1 MEEELDEGTYQS
13 AGEAETFLGG
23 LRSELDEGSQIH
35 PAFASMAA
43 AADSVRASF
52 LSYAITPNKAAEA
65 FRLLRVTDESDIE
78 WTVGPSSGSWY
89 RRRVG
94 SSTWQPGPPPLMA
107 EPKSG
112 GSTPWM
118 SSELSDLLPSMR
130 STSNTTQSD
139 NHRSQAGI
147 RIVDAS
153 ELPKLDEG
161 EARDWLLSEWDEL
174 EVQLDVL
181 RQQTL
186 AATAE
191 REREELAVTIELH
204 EPVGEELGLPDVKD
218 VNPEPLD
225 EMDLFVRPEPRQDS
239 VALEDLL
246 DRGPSPRTEE
256 GTIGAQTA
264 PASDG
269 EAVQGAVE
277 PVEFS
282 PTGGSE
288 YISSPVASDI
298 SDVSDPVHLSESPD
312 EIDVPGSVEDSPDD
326 SPSTPDG
333 GTEDPYGL
341 SR

>member
-1 MEEELDEGTYQS
+1 
-13 AGEAETFLGG
+13 
-23 LRSELDEGSQIH
+23 
-35 PAFASMAA
+35 MAA
-43 AADSVRASF
+43 AADSVRASY

-94 SSTWQPGPPPLMA
+94 STTWQPGPPPLMA

-112 GSTPWM
+112 GTTPWM
-118 SSELSDLLPSMR
+118 SSELSDLLPSAK
-130 STSNTTQSD
+130 STSNTTQSGYP
-139 NHRSQAGI
+139 RSQAGI
-147 RIVDAS
+147 WIVDAS
-153 ELPKLDEG
+153 EVPKLDEG

-191 REREELAVTIELH
+191 REREELAVTVELH

-218 VNPEPLD
+218 VTPEPLD
-225 EMDLFVRPEPRQDS
+225 EMDLFVRPEPRQDA

-246 DRGPSPRTEE
+246 GRGPSPRAEDGST
-256 GTIGAQTA
+256 GQQTA
-264 PASDG
+264 PASDDG
-269 EAVQGAVE
+269 AVQGAVE
-277 PVEFS
+277 PVEIS
-282 PTGGSE
+282 TAGGSD
-288 YISSPVASDI
+288 YISSPEGSDI
-298 SDVSDPVHLSESPD
+298 TAVTDPVLLSDSPD
-312 EIDVPGSVEDSPDD
+312 EITGSGSAEVPSAD
-326 SPSTPDG
+326 STPAHDG
-333 GTEDPYGL
+333 DAEDPYGL

>member
-1 MEEELDEGTYQS
+1 MEEELDEGNYQS

-43 AADSVRASF
+43 AADSVRASY

-118 SSELSDLLPSMR
+118 SSELSDLLPSAR
-130 STSNTTQSD
+130 SASNTTQSD
-139 NHRSQAGI
+139 NLRSQAGI
-147 RIVDAS
+147 RVVDVS

-161 EARDWLLSEWDEL
+161 ETRDWLLSEWDEL

-191 REREELAVTIELH
+191 REREELAVAVELR
-204 EPVGEELGLPDVKD
+204 EPVGEDLGLPEVEDVT
-218 VNPEPLD
+218 PEPLD
-225 EMDLFVRPEPRQDS
+225 DLDLFVRPEPRQDA

-246 DRGPSPRTEE
+246 ERGPSPRTEAV
-256 GTIGAQTA
+256 TPGAQDG
-264 PASDG
+264 PASEGD
-269 EAVQGAVE
+269 AAH
-277 PVEFS
+277 
-282 PTGGSE
+282 GSE
-288 YISSPVASDI
+288 AAVDHATEVGSDYISPPEVPNSPDVIVSVLLSEIPDGSTGAASD
-298 SDVSDPVHLSESPD
+298 EASPAD
-312 EIDVPGSVEDSPDD
+312 
-326 SPSTPDG
+326 STPAHDG
-333 GTEDPYGL
+333 DAEDPYGL